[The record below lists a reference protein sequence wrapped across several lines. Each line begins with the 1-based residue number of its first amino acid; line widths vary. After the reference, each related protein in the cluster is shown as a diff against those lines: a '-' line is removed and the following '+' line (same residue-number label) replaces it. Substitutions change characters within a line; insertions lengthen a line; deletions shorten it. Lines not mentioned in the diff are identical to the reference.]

1 MDILNAGASQGPFP
15 LRYLGFG
22 FFWTWLFLVGV
33 SPSPLFGDAMCVYG
47 IPFEAI
53 ELAARSML
61 LLLALAASRLFSTRT
76 GVYAV
81 LGCSFFA
88 GTFAAAILLVFPGSP
103 AFSSIA
109 ALLAALADTCMF
121 LLWLSF
127 FGYMRLGDALAM
139 LVLSYAAG
147 SVLFLAAMALGRV
160 AMTAAAVLLPAAST
174 ISFLLSAKLHASQTG
189 SGFFNDDLDGA
200 NLPSPTSRHA
210 VSLTKTLATSLARI
224 TICLGVYAFV
234 FAVHCSVAYRGHGMF
249 QDLGPIVEPAC
260 MVVLAIV
267 YLLLCR
273 IEKRE
278 SGTYALYR
286 TCAPLI
292 GLGLL
297 LDASGASAPV
307 AFAPTALGYVTFEV
321 LALNDYCNI
330 VQAGNASLFKFM
342 ARARLAIS
350 LGMVAGWAIGLGLDF
365 LPNTTLFAGGLFL
378 ILLAATQLFGD
389 NDICAVNAL
398 AEERAAA
405 EEPDY
410 RLGRTK
416 ALDRY
421 AETIGLSPRETEV
434 LSYLVEGRTTSYIAT
449 RLYVAESTVRAH
461 VHNVY
466 QKAHVN
472 SRMGL
477 LDDFESY
484 YEKTQPHCIN
494 QASPNT
500 AQ

>member
-1 MDILNAGASQGPFP
+1 MDILNAGVAQGPFP

-22 FFWTWLFLVGV
+22 FFWAWLFLVGI
-33 SPSPLFGDAMCVYG
+33 SPSPLFGDIVCISG
-47 IPFEAI
+47 IPFEAF
-53 ELAARSML
+53 ELAARSAL
-61 LLLALAASRLFSTRT
+61 LLFALAASRLFSTRA
-76 GVYAV
+76 GIYAV
-81 LGCSFFA
+81 LGCSLFA
-88 GTFAAAILLVFPGSP
+88 GTFAAAILLVFPGNP

-160 AMTAAAVLLPAAST
+160 AMTAAAVLLPAASA
-174 ISFLLSAKLHASQTG
+174 ISFLLSARLRASQTG
-189 SGFFNDDLDGA
+189 SGFLNVDSDHTS
-200 NLPSPTSRHA
+200 LPSSTSHQA
-210 VSLTKTLATSLARI
+210 TSLTKTLATSLARI
-224 TICLGVYAFV
+224 TICLGIYAFL
-234 FAVHCSVAYRGHGMF
+234 FAVHCSVTYREHGAL
-249 QDLGPIVEPAC
+249 QNLGSIVEPAC

-273 IEKRE
+273 VGKRE
-278 SGTYALYR
+278 SGTYTLYR
-286 TCAPLI
+286 ACAPLI

-297 LDASGASAPV
+297 LDASGANSLV

-330 VQAGNASLFKFM
+330 VQAGNASLFNFM

-350 LGMVAGWAIGLGLDF
+350 LGMVTGWAAGLGLNY

-378 ILLAATQLFGD
+378 IVLAATQLFGD

-398 AEERAAA
+398 AEERAAS

-416 ALDRY
+416 ALDCY
-421 AETIGLSPRETEV
+421 AETINLSPREAEV
-434 LSYLVEGRTTSYIAT
+434 LSYLIEGRTTSYIAT
-449 RLYVAESTVRAH
+449 RLCVAESTVRAH

-484 YEKTQPHCIN
+484 YEKTQPCCIS
-494 QASPNT
+494 QASPDA

>member
-1 MDILNAGASQGPFP
+1 MDILNAGTAQGPFP

-22 FFWTWLFLVGV
+22 FFWAWLFLVGV
-33 SPSPLFGDAMCVYG
+33 SPSALFGNVVCVFD
-47 IPFEAI
+47 IPFEAF
-53 ELAARSML
+53 ELAARSTL
-61 LLLALAASRLFSTRT
+61 LLFALAASRLFNTQT
-76 GVYAV
+76 GVYAI
-81 LGCSFFA
+81 LGCSLVA
-88 GTFAAAILLVFPGSP
+88 GISAAAILLAFPGNISL
-103 AFSSIA
+103 SSIA
-109 ALLAALADTCMF
+109 ALLAALADACMF

-147 SVLFLAAMALGRV
+147 SVLFLAAMALGRP
-160 AMTAAAVLLPAAST
+160 AMAAAAVLLPAASA
-174 ISFLLSAKLHASQTG
+174 ISFLLSARLHASQTG
-189 SGFFNDDLDGA
+189 SEFLNNAPGGTDPLN
-200 NLPSPTSRHA
+200 PSSHQA

-224 TICLGVYAFV
+224 TICLSVYAFV
-234 FAVHCSVAYRGHGMF
+234 FAVHCSAAYRGHGMPH
-249 QDLGPIVEPAC
+249 DLGPVVEPTC

-273 IEKRE
+273 MGKRE

-286 TCAPLI
+286 ACAPLI
-292 GLGLL
+292 GIGLL
-297 LDASGASAPV
+297 LDISGASSPV

-350 LGMVAGWAIGLGLDF
+350 LGMVAGWAAGLVLRF
-365 LPNTTLFAGGLFL
+365 LPDTTLFAGALFL

-389 NDICAVNAL
+389 TDIRVVNAL

-416 ALDRY
+416 ALERY

-434 LSYLVEGRTTSYIAT
+434 LSYLVEGRTTSYIAA

-477 LDDFESY
+477 LDDFESFH
-484 YEKTQPHCIN
+484 EKLQSDSTQM
-494 QASPNT
+494 AMST
-500 AQ
+500 AVQ